1 MTSVQQTVLEKLQKL
16 SPKDQE
22 KVLDFV
28 ESLPPLSP
36 PESTAPGRQP
46 LRGRLTHLNLRI
58 TADDIAEIREEMWP
72 GDSKK

>member
-28 ESLPPLSP
+28 ESLLPLP
-36 PESTAPGRQP
+36 GPESTATGRQP
-46 LRGRLTHLNLRI
+46 LRGRLAHLNLRI
-58 TADDIAEIREEMWP
+58 TADDIAEIREEIWP